1 MKILQISNEIRH
13 ELGCAT
19 SLKSLGYDITYMHV
33 GNKYELLKDLTVYTN
48 EGIAK
53 VKYLEVD
60 SPILFHAAIRPQ
72 NFIPVNISRGNFDL
86 VIATPSTPFYL
97 AHQIA
102 KKLKTPL
109 ILRVWGIRANK
120 LIDHIVYGKNYL
132 ELLNFYPSILHS
144 LMQIWSSQ
152 ALVVLDDSTTNFLRR
167 LPLFKKLEVVYPTYA
182 ALYDNGRVNENPEIE
197 KIIEEQ
203 GYVFSIV
210 TISRTK
216 SLFKLQEYPL
226 FRILYMIAKKCPEVN
241 VVIAGS
247 KAIEA
252 RRKLGFFQMPKNL
265 IFVGWVF
272 SDDILKTLYGHASL
286 VVTPVF
292 FRSVSNRLLEAL
304 FYGKPILTNTT
315 ASLIHNRLKHLHHV
329 FISDNYPEYP
339 SIVRRLLK
347 DDALL
352 QELASGAKEAYS
364 SFFSARK
371 CGLAMKHIIESL
383 AR

>member
-1 MKILQISNEIRH
+1 M
-13 ELGCAT
+13 GCAA
-19 SLKSLGYDITYMHV
+19 SLRLFGHDVVYVHV
-33 GNKYELLKDLTVYTN
+33 SDKYRPFMAEKVYTDAGSKDVFISWIKASTLLN
-48 EGIAK
+48 TVLFSEYLIPPEIEG
-53 VKYLEVD
+53 
-60 SPILFHAAIRPQ
+60 Q
-72 NFIPVNISRGNFDL
+72 QFDIVL
-86 VIATPSTPFYL
+86 TTPSTPFYI
-97 AHQIA
+97 AHHIA
-102 KKLKTPL
+102 RKLDIPL

-120 LIDHIVYGKNYL
+120 LIDHVVYGKNYL
-132 ELLNFYPSILHS
+132 EVLNFYPSILHN
-144 LMQIWSSQ
+144 LVQIWSSQ
-152 ALVVLDDSTTNFLRR
+152 ALVVLDDSTANFLRR
-167 LPLFKKLEVVYPTYA
+167 LPVFKKLEVVYPTYA

-203 GYVFSIV
+203 DYIFSIV
-210 TISRTK
+210 TVGRTE

-247 KAIEA
+247 TAIEA
-252 RRKLGFFQMPKNL
+252 KRKLGFFKCPQNL
-265 IFVGWVF
+265 IFVGWVS
-272 SDDILKTLYGHASL
+272 SDDILKTLYEYASL
-286 VVTPVF
+286 VVIPVF

-315 ASLIHNRLKHLHHV
+315 ASLIYNKLKHLHHM
-329 FISDNYPEYP
+329 FISDNYLEYP

-383 AR
+383 VR